1 MGRMTGVKGATMD
14 KVMQVS
20 VFSENRPGR
29 IEKIT
34 GIFADEG
41 INILAISITSTNGF
55 GIIKLLVDKFDLAY
69 DKLKENGF
77 TVTLNEVLAIEMRD
91 SPGGLHE
98 VSQILTKNQINIEN
112 AYVYV
117 VESRARAFL
126 LIEVKDIDKAKEI
139 LSKEDLKFFR
149 YDEFKRR

>member
-1 MGRMTGVKGATMD
+1 MD

-20 VFSENRPGR
+20 VFSENKPGR

-41 INILAISITSTNGF
+41 INILAIAITSTNGF
-55 GIIKLLVDKFDLAY
+55 GIIKLLVDKYELAY
-69 DKLKENGF
+69 EKLKENGF
-77 TVTLNEVLAIEMRD
+77 TVTLNEVLAIEMKD

-98 VSQILTKNQINIEN
+98 VSHILSKNSVNIEN

-126 LIEVKDIDKAKEI
+126 LVEVKDIEKAKES
-139 LSKEDLKFFR
+139 LSNEDLKFFK
-149 YDEFKRR
+149 YSEFKLA

>member
-1 MGRMTGVKGATMD
+1 MD

-20 VFSENRPGR
+20 VFSENKPGR

-34 GIFADEG
+34 KIFGDEG

-55 GIIKLLVDKFDLAY
+55 GIIKLLVDKYELAFE
-69 DKLKENGF
+69 KLKQNGF
-77 TVTLNEVLAIEMRD
+77 TVTLNEVLAIEMKD

-98 VSQILTKNQINIEN
+98 VSHILSKQGINIEN

-126 LIEVKDIDKAKEI
+126 LVEVKDIDNAMEI

-149 YDEFKRR
+149 YDEFKRI

>member
-1 MGRMTGVKGATMD
+1 MAREAAMD

-20 VFSENRPGR
+20 VFSENKPGR

-41 INILAISITSTNGF
+41 INILAIAITSTNGF
-55 GIIKLLVDKFDLAY
+55 GIIKLLVDKYERAY
-69 DKLKENGF
+69 EKLKESGF
-77 TVTLNEVLAIEMRD
+77 TVTLNEVLAIEMKD
-91 SPGGLHE
+91 SPGGLYE
-98 VSQILTKNQINIEN
+98 VSHILSKNSINIEN

-126 LIEVKDIDKAKEI
+126 LVEVKDIEKAKES
-139 LSKEDLKFFR
+139 LSKEDLKFFK
-149 YDEFKRR
+149 YAEFKLA

>member
-1 MGRMTGVKGATMD
+1 VAREAAMD

-20 VFSENRPGR
+20 VFSENKPGR

-41 INILAISITSTNGF
+41 INILAIAITSTNGF
-55 GIIKLLVDKFDLAY
+55 GIIKLLVDKYERAY
-69 DKLKENGF
+69 EKLKESGF
-77 TVTLNEVLAIEMRD
+77 TVTLNEVLAIEMKD
-91 SPGGLHE
+91 SPGGLYE
-98 VSQILTKNQINIEN
+98 VSHILSKNSVNIEN

-126 LIEVKDIDKAKEI
+126 LVEVKDIEKAKES
-139 LSKEDLKFFR
+139 LSKEDLKFFK
-149 YDEFKRR
+149 YAEFKLA

>member
-1 MGRMTGVKGATMD
+1 MD

-20 VFSENRPGR
+20 VFSENKPGR

-34 GIFADEG
+34 RIFSEEG

-69 DKLKENGF
+69 EKLKQSGF

-91 SPGGLHE
+91 SPGGLYE
-98 VSQILTKNQINIEN
+98 VSHILAQKGINIEN

-126 LIEVKDIDKAKEI
+126 LVEVKDIESAKEI
-139 LSKEDLKFFR
+139 LSKEGLKFFR
-149 YDEFKRR
+149 LGEFK

>member
-1 MGRMTGVKGATMD
+1 MD

-20 VFSENRPGR
+20 VFSENKPGR

-34 GIFADEG
+34 GIFAEEG

-55 GIIKLLVDKFDLAY
+55 GIIKLLVDKYELAY
-69 DKLKENGF
+69 EKLKESGF

-91 SPGGLHE
+91 SPGGLYE
-98 VSQILTKNQINIEN
+98 VSHILSKNGINIEN

-126 LIEVKDIDKAKEI
+126 LVEVKDIEKAKES
-139 LSKEDLKFFR
+139 LAKEDMKFFK
-149 YDEFKRR
+149 YAEFKLA

>member
-1 MGRMTGVKGATMD
+1 MD

-20 VFSENRPGR
+20 VFSENKPGR

-41 INILAISITSTNGF
+41 INILAIAITSTNGF
-55 GIIKLLVDKFDLAY
+55 GIIKLLVDKYERAY
-69 DKLKENGF
+69 EKLKESGF
-77 TVTLNEVLAIEMRD
+77 TVTLNEVLAIEMKD
-91 SPGGLHE
+91 SPGGLYE
-98 VSQILTKNQINIEN
+98 VSHILSKNSVNIEN

-126 LIEVKDIDKAKEI
+126 LVEVKDIEKAKES
-139 LSKEDLKFFR
+139 LSKEDLKFFK
-149 YDEFKRR
+149 YAEFKLA

>member
-1 MGRMTGVKGATMD
+1 MD

-20 VFSENRPGR
+20 VFSENKPGR

-34 GIFADEG
+34 RIFAQEG

-55 GIIKLLVDKFDLAY
+55 GIIKLLVDKCDAAY
-69 DKLKENGF
+69 AKLKDNGLS
-77 TVTLNEVLAIEMRD
+77 VTLSEVLAIEMKD
-91 SPGGLHE
+91 SPGGLHD
-98 VSQILTKNQINIEN
+98 VSQILSEKGVNIEN

-126 LIEVKDIDKAKEI
+126 LVEVKDIEKAKEM
-139 LSKEDLKFFR
+139 LAGADLNYFR
-149 YDEFKRR
+149 YDDFK

>member
-1 MGRMTGVKGATMD
+1 MD

-20 VFSENRPGR
+20 VFSENKPGR

-41 INILAISITSTNGF
+41 INILAIAITSTNGF
-55 GIIKLLVDKFDLAY
+55 GIIKLLVDKYERAY
-69 DKLKENGF
+69 EKLKERGF
-77 TVTLNEVLAIEMRD
+77 TVTLNEVLAIEMKD
-91 SPGGLHE
+91 SPGGLYE
-98 VSQILTKNQINIEN
+98 VSHILSKNSVNIEN

-126 LIEVKDIDKAKEI
+126 LVEVKDIEKAKES
-139 LSKEDLKFFR
+139 LSKEDLKFFK
-149 YDEFKRR
+149 YAEFKLA